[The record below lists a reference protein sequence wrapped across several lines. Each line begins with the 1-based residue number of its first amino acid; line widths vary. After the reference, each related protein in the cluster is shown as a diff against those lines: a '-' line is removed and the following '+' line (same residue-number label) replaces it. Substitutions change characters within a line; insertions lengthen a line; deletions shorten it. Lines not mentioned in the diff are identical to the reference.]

1 MKKLGNRGGFTLME
15 VLVSMLILTFLVVGM
30 GPGMKTA
37 LSVYQESTFQ
47 SSSTALTGTLNATLE
62 DLLRYGEDIEVA
74 ADGTVT
80 FTNLDYGLQGAQ
92 FLCWKKNDSNAPTVV
107 TVKDSRGAKA
117 LLPEGSYPNMEIT
130 AFEIQYKNENGVF
143 TVEYTIASTVVSDSR
158 DVTLTVAALNL
169 PEGAGT

>member
-74 ADGTVT
+74 DGTVT

-92 FLCWKKNDSNAPTVV
+92 FLCWNKNAANAPTVV

-130 AFEIQYKNENGVF
+130 AFEIKYQKGVF
-143 TVEYTIASTVVSDSR
+143 TVEYTIESTVVSDSR

>member
-92 FLCWKKNDSNAPTVV
+92 FLRWNKNGSNAPTVV

-130 AFEIQYKNENGVF
+130 AFGIEYKNGVF
-143 TVEYTIASTVVSDSR
+143 TVEYTIESTVVSDSR